1 MPELPEVETIAN
13 GLHKRVA
20 GDRID
25 SVWVGSKPEPL
36 KSSAAEISS
45 TLEGAQ
51 VERVRRVGKHIVFDL
66 GPGKT
71 AGSRQWIV
79 HLGMTGKMLVA
90 APEAEVLKHTHL
102 VAKLASGRELRFVD
116 PRRFGRLEVR
126 QTGFSGPGAEPL
138 NVPVEEFARLFHA
151 SKAPVKAA
159 LLNQKLLHGVGNI
172 YADEALFRAHIRPRR
187 RANTLTKAELRK
199 LHAALQKVL
208 RAAIDAGGSSI
219 SDYVDAD
226 GEAGFFQI
234 QHRAYG
240 REGKPCLTCKTPIK
254 KIVVGGRGTHYCPS
268 CQK

>member
-13 GLHKRVA
+13 GLNKRVA

-25 SVWVGSKPEPL
+25 SVWVGSKREPL

-66 GPGKT
+66 GPGKA
-71 AGSRQWIV
+71 AGLRQWIV
-79 HLGMTGKMLVA
+79 HLGMTGRMLVTT
-90 APEAEVLKHTHL
+90 PETEVPKHTHL
-102 VAKLASGRELRFVD
+102 VARLASGRELRFVD

-126 QTGFSGPGAEPL
+126 KTGFSGPGAEPL
-138 NVPVEEFARLFHA
+138 SIDAEEFARLFHA

-208 RAAIDAGGSSI
+208 HAAIAAGGSSV

-254 KIVVGGRGTHYCPS
+254 KIVVGGRGTHYCPR

>member
-1 MPELPEVETIAN
+1 
-13 GLHKRVA
+13 
-20 GDRID
+20 
-25 SVWVGSKPEPL
+25 
-36 KSSAAEISS
+36 
-45 TLEGAQ
+45 
-51 VERVRRVGKHIVFDL
+51 
-66 GPGKT
+66 
-71 AGSRQWIV
+71 
-79 HLGMTGKMLVA
+79 MLVVT
-90 APEAEVLKHTHL
+90 PETETPKHTHL

-126 QTGFSGPGAEPL
+126 QGGFSGPGAEPL
-138 NVPVEEFARLFHA
+138 SIDAEQFARLFHS

-187 RANTLTKAELRK
+187 RANTLTKYELRK

-208 RAAIDAGGSSI
+208 HLAIAAGGSSI
-219 SDYVDAD
+219 ADYVDAD

-234 QHRAYG
+234 QHRAYA

-254 KIVVGGRGTHYCPS
+254 KIVVGGRGTHYCPK